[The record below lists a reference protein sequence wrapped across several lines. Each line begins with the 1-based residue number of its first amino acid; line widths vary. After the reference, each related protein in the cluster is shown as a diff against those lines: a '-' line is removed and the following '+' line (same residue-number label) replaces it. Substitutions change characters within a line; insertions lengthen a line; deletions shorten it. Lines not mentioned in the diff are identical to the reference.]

1 MNGLFVHHLNL
12 NILAYPGSSGRV
24 AGQFL
29 SLEGKIHTY
38 LWNSYN
44 IENLI
49 KTIIKAFSSDIQ
61 FDERM
66 LQECCRIRDYAYSSW
81 TTWCSVSYFM
91 FCIIATFYESWEC
104 PNNGLKSRGS
114 QPRSNHW
121 FWFEIEI
128 FKSRDRQ
135 LRPIDWK
142 PNTNGS
148 PGSQTHHSSKE
159 LFTLSWTFAT
169 SGGGNLL
176 CTAGI

>member
-66 LQECCRIRDYAYSSW
+66 LQECCRIRDYAYSS
-81 TTWCSVSYFM
+81 
-91 FCIIATFYESWEC
+91 
-104 PNNGLKSRGS
+104 
-114 QPRSNHW
+114 
-121 FWFEIEI
+121 
-128 FKSRDRQ
+128 
-135 LRPIDWK
+135 
-142 PNTNGS
+142 
-148 PGSQTHHSSKE
+148 
-159 LFTLSWTFAT
+159 
-169 SGGGNLL
+169 
-176 CTAGI
+176 